1 MRFNRSTI
9 RGLLGSIALIATLAP
24 ALAADDVSFDLKYG
38 VLVSLT
44 GESAPAGQAWN
55 AATKLGIDQIKA
67 SIDRLGLEGITLE
80 LTDSQDSQGSPA
92 AGVEGA
98 QKLVQIDN
106 VDVIVGDFYSSITS
120 AVATA
125 VTMPNGKLIFTGGTS
140 PALSKLNTSTPAMLW
155 QPVPADDLQGKVLAQ
170 IIAKEFG
177 ANAKINVAAR
187 NDAYGT
193 ALAEVFTT
201 AWKAGGGT
209 VPKEVLYNP
218 EQPTLDTE
226 AQQLVDGAPDGWLF
240 IDFCP
245 TFEKL
250 ALPLGRTGKWDP
262 AKSFGADSLAQC
274 ARQGGKSY
282 PGFRATQASAAGG
295 TSFGA
300 FQKLFAEK
308 VDKGIPFESTMAQPF
323 DSTFVVFLA
332 ALEAKSSD
340 PTEIANHVQ
349 NVTNDPGTPYTYE
362 QIDDAIKA
370 VLKGEKIHYMGASGP
385 LNFGPD
391 GRVNASLFDVWQHQP
406 DNAPATVI
414 ETIAFKP

>member
-1 MRFNRSTI
+1 MRI
-9 RGLLGSIALIATLAP
+9 RHSLLNGLLGSIALIAASSA
-24 ALAADDVSFDLKYG
+24 ALADDAAFDLKYG

-44 GESAPAGQAWN
+44 GESAAAGQAWN
-55 AATKLGIDQIKA
+55 AATKLGIDEIKA
-67 SIDRLGLEGITLE
+67 SIDRLGLKGITVE

-98 QKLVQIDN
+98 QKLVQIDGVN
-106 VDVIVGDFYSSITS
+106 VIVGDFYSSITS

-125 VTMPNGKLIFTGGTS
+125 VAIPNKVLVFTGGTS
-140 PALSKLNTSTPAMLW
+140 PALTQLNTTTPSYLW
-155 QPVPADDLQGKVLAQ
+155 QPVPADDLQGKVLATL
-170 IIAKEFG
+170 IAKQFG
-177 ANAKINVAAR
+177 AKAKINVAAR
-187 NDAYGT
+187 NDSYGT
-193 ALAEVFTT
+193 ALAAVFTE
-201 AWKAGGGT
+201 AWTAGGGT
-209 VPKEVLYNP
+209 IPKQVLYNA

-226 AQQLVDGAPDGWLF
+226 AQQLVDGSPDGWLF

-274 ARQGGKSY
+274 ARQGGKSF
-282 PGFRATQASAAGG
+282 PGLRATQASAAGG
-295 TSFGA
+295 TA
-300 FQKLFAEK
+300 FKPFEALFAAK

-340 PTEIANHVQ
+340 PTEIASHV
-349 NVTNDPGTPYTYE
+349 VDITNDPGTPYTYE

-385 LNFGPD
+385 LNFAAN
-391 GRVNASLFDVWQHQP
+391 GRVTASMFDVWQHQP
-406 DNAPATVI
+406 DNAPSKVV
-414 ETIAFKP
+414 ETIAFQP